1 MEDSTTQE
9 KSAYHHGDLYAALV
23 EATRQ
28 LIEEKGI
35 DHFSVSD
42 ACRRAGVSTAAP
54 YKHFKNKGEMVKAVM
69 LKSMERHRQEM
80 IDDLAPHA
88 KGTPERIKA
97 LGRNY
102 IRFALREPGI
112 FRLRFAHFD
121 ETPAPEI
128 EESGQDTYEIVQLEV
143 ADYLGEPGI
152 TETVKKRSFML
163 WSFVHGLSFL
173 SMIPAL
179 AEKGGNLD
187 IEELLD
193 EICWRV
199 LEDGDGRGHG
209 AAEG

>member
-1 MEDSTTQE
+1 MTDTTHHE
-9 KSAYHHGDLYAALV
+9 KAGYHHGDLRAALV

-54 YKHFKNKGEMVKAVM
+54 YKHFKNKGEMITAVM
-69 LKSMERHRQEM
+69 LQSMERHRNEM
-80 IDDLAPHA
+80 LAEIAPHP
-88 KGTPERIKA
+88 KGSLLRMRA

-121 ETPAPEI
+121 RPHIPEI
-128 EESGQDTYEIVQLEV
+128 EESGHDTYEIVQQEV
-143 ADYLGEPGI
+143 ADILGEPGI
-152 TETVKKRSFML
+152 TEVVKERSFML
-163 WSFVHGLSFL
+163 WSFVHGLSLL
-173 SMIPAL
+173 SMIPEL

-187 IEELLD
+187 VEKLLD
-193 EICWRV
+193 EICQRM
-199 LEDGDGRGHG
+199 LRD
-209 AAEG
+209 